1 MSWRRPHDSPSRLL
15 RTKASEVPEIALK
28 EVPEIALEETTQK
41 NRVLLI
47 GNTIG
52 AQNGEISCRN
62 RHTSVG
68 PEGVVMLK
76 AVVIVA
82 VVVMIVVIVVIQS
95 DGPYVKWQETIE
107 CGGPG

>member
-1 MSWRRPHDSPSRLL
+1 
-15 RTKASEVPEIALK
+15 LK

-47 GNTIG
+47 GHTIC
-52 AQNGEISCRN
+52 AQNGEISCRGHRGRSN

-82 VVVMIVVIVVIQS
+82 VVVMIVVIVVIVVKSHQY